1 MDFSLLVKPVGSACN
16 LACDYCFYSL
26 ANGAQVPAPASMPSA
41 VLERML
47 ATYLAEPL
55 ASPAVAF
62 QGGEPLLAG
71 EDFFREAAAIA
82 ARAHRRV
89 SFSVQTNGT
98 LITPSLARF
107 FAEEGW
113 LVGVSVDGPATLH
126 DIHRHTPS
134 SSPSHADVL
143 AGLSALRSVGVEF
156 NVLTLVTSAN
166 AGAAETVYRHLRDDI
181 GARFLQFI
189 ECTSPAPYAVSG
201 SAWGEF
207 LCRLYDVWRAC
218 GDERRVSV
226 RLFDTI
232 VLRLLGGP
240 PDACPFASDC
250 RNYFVVENDGSVY
263 PCDFHVSP
271 EWRLGDVM
279 HDSWSSLVE
288 SPLYAAFGQRKSD
301 LPSQC
306 LECPYCFICQGDCVR
321 NRAPGGPSRLC
332 AGWRRFFDHA
342 IPGLAELA
350 RDVAR

>member
-1 MDFSLLVKPVGSACN
+1 M
-16 LACDYCFYSL
+16 
-26 ANGAQVPAPASMPSA
+26 
-41 VLERML
+41 
-47 ATYLAEPL
+47 
-55 ASPAVAF
+55 
-62 QGGEPLLAG
+62 
-71 EDFFREAAAIA
+71 
-82 ARAHRRV
+82 
-89 SFSVQTNGT
+89 
-98 LITPSLARF
+98 
-107 FAEEGW
+107 
-113 LVGVSVDGPATLH
+113 
-126 DIHRHTPS
+126 
-134 SSPSHADVL
+134 
-143 AGLSALRSVGVEF
+143 
-156 NVLTLVTSAN
+156 
-166 AGAAETVYRHLRDDI
+166 VYRHLRDEI

-189 ECTSPAPYAVSG
+189 ECTSPEPYAVSA

-279 HDSWSSLVE
+279 HDSWTSLAA
-288 SPLYAAFGQRKSD
+288 SPLYAAFGRRKAD
-301 LPSQC
+301 LPPQC
-306 LECPYCFICQGDCVR
+306 LNCSYRSICQGDCVR

-350 RDVAR
+350 REVVW